1 MGHQVI
7 EAATVDEAL
16 ALSDIPGLN
25 WVISDLRLGPEDGV
39 SLLTQLAHRAPG
51 LQLALM
57 TSVPATDPRREEA
70 ASRWPVLPKPVDR
83 VQLARLFCTGRG
95 GMNEPLVTILDD
107 EPQIRTM
114 LSDALTEAGFRTAAF
129 ARATEFEAA
138 LKRQTPDVC
147 LVDLGLPD
155 RDGLALVHRLALESG
170 AAIIIISGRAQV
182 QDRVTG
188 LELGADD
195 YIIKPFDPAE
205 VVARIRARL
214 RVPASAPKP
223 WRRRSSTAGPRIST
237 ATCWSR
243 TTATEVALSH
253 AEGEV
258 LRLFPRK
265 PQAPDFPQQMQES
278 LGGAAGESFDRAMD
292 VRISRLRTKLGEDP
306 KNPRLI
312 KTIYGAG
319 YIFLGDVTWR

>member
-1 MGHQVI
+1 
-7 EAATVDEAL
+7 
-16 ALSDIPGLN
+16 
-25 WVISDLRLGPEDGV
+25 
-39 SLLTQLAHRAPG
+39 
-51 LQLALM
+51 M
-57 TSVPATDPRREEA
+57 T
-70 ASRWPVLPKPVDR
+70 LPLPHV
-83 VQLARLFCTGRG
+83 A
-95 GMNEPLVTILDD
+95 ILDD
-107 EPQIRTM
+107 EPEIRRM
-114 LSDALTEAGFRTAAF
+114 LADALEEAGFRTTQYG
-129 ARATEFEAA
+129 RATEFEAA
-138 LKRQTPDVC
+138 LRRASPDVC

-214 RVPASAPKP
+214 RRPRAEAGREAEIAHFPG
-223 WRRRSSTAGPRIST
+223 WTADFARFALIDATGQET
-237 ATCWSR
+237 AFSQ
-243 TTATEVALSH
+243 

-258 LRLFPRK
+258 LRLFLDSPRRLLTR
-265 PQAPDFPQQMQES
+265 AHMQEA
-278 LGGAAGESFDRAMD
+278 LGGTASEGFDRAMD

-319 YIFLGDVTWR
+319 YIFLGDVRWG

>member
-1 MGHQVI
+1 MS
-7 EAATVDEAL
+7 A
-16 ALSDIPGLN
+16 
-25 WVISDLRLGPEDGV
+25 
-39 SLLTQLAHRAPG
+39 
-51 LQLALM
+51 
-57 TSVPATDPRREEA
+57 
-70 ASRWPVLPKPVDR
+70 
-83 VQLARLFCTGRG
+83 
-95 GMNEPLVTILDD
+95 LVTILDD

-114 LSDALTEAGFRTAAF
+114 LSDALSEAGFRTAAY

-138 LKRQTPDVC
+138 LRSATPDVC

-155 RDGLALVHRLALESG
+155 RDGLAVVHRLALESG

-205 VVARIRARL
+205 VVARVRARL
-214 RVPASAPKP
+214 RQSKP
-223 WRRRSSTAGPRIST
+223 REHAGNT
-237 ATCWSR
+237 ATFRGW
-243 TTATEVALSH
+243 TAHFDRYVLVDETGEEIGFSH

-258 LRLFPRK
+258 LRLFLDSPKRLISR
-265 PQAPDFPQQMQES
+265 QQMQES

-292 VRISRLRTKLGEDP
+292 VRISRLRTKLREDP
-306 KNPRLI
+306 KNPQLI

-319 YIFLGDVTWR
+319 YIFLGDVSWS